1 MYKVVRTSRFK
12 KAFKR
17 CIKRNLNIKAFEEV
31 LGILTSTGT
40 LPEKYKPH
48 KLSSKFNYAWEC
60 HIEPDW
66 LLIWEQKDDTLTLIL
81 IDTGSHSDI
90 FG

>member
-1 MYKVVRTSRFK
+1 MYKVVRTSQFK

-17 CIKRNLNIKAFEEV
+17 CIKRNLNIKTFEEV
-31 LGILTSTGT
+31 LGILAATGT
-40 LPEKYKPH
+40 LPAKYRPH

-66 LLIWEQKDDTLTLIL
+66 LLIWEQEDNTLTLIL
-81 IDTGSHSDI
+81 IDTGTHSDI

>member
-1 MYKVVRTSRFK
+1 MYKVVLTSRFK

-17 CIKRNLNIKAFEEV
+17 CEKRNLNIKAFEEV
-31 LGILTSTGT
+31 VGILISTGT
-40 LPEKYKPH
+40 LPSKYKPH

-66 LLIWEQKDDTLTLIL
+66 LLVWEQEDDTLTLIL

-90 FG
+90 FK

>member
-1 MYKVVRTSRFK
+1 MYKVIRTSQFK

-17 CIKRNLNIKAFEEV
+17 CLKRNLDIKAFEEV
-31 LGILTSTGT
+31 IGILATSGT
-40 LPEKYKPH
+40 LPIKYKPH
-48 KLSSKFNYAWEC
+48 KLSSKYKNAWEC
-60 HIEPDW
+60 HIASDW
-66 LLIWEQKDDTLTLIL
+66 LLVWEQEDDTLTLIL